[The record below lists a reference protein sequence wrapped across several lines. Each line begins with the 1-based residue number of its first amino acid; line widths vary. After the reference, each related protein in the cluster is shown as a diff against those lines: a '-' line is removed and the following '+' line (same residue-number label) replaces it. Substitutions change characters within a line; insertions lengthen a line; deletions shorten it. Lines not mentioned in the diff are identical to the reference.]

1 MYNPGVKE
9 AVMTTLTP
17 EQRRAVTAA
26 GDHPFRVD
34 DPETHQ
40 AYVILKADIYERI
53 RAVLEEEEIDP
64 SFFEIDDFEPLRED
78 P

>member
-1 MYNPGVKE
+1 VR
-9 AVMTTLTP
+9 T
-17 EQRRAVTAA
+17 R
-26 GDHPFRVD
+26 

-40 AYVILKADIYERI
+40 AYVILKADIDERI

>member
-1 MYNPGVKE
+1 MSI
-9 AVMTTLTP
+9 LTP
-17 EQRRAVTAA
+17 EQSRAVTAA
-26 GDHPFRVD
+26 GDQPVRIE

-40 AYVILKADIYERI
+40 AYVILKADVYDRM
-53 RAVLEEEEIDP
+53 RSALEEEEIDP